1 MLSLKIGSAN
11 LKKFLRPMKSEVDTL
26 ENQLYEV
33 DNVERE
39 FDRELYM
46 FTKELNGKYRETAQ
60 SQFQE
65 IQESK
70 AMESEAYLDS
80 ESEPMESE
88 VTILN
93 RARNEFMSGLTND
106 TSEIKDIYPEFY
118 SSNHPCHPGC

>member
-1 MLSLKIGSAN
+1 M
-11 LKKFLRPMKSEVDTL
+11 DTL

-106 TSEIKDIYPEFY
+106 TSEIKILPRILFQQ
-118 SSNHPCHPGC
+118 SSLSSRLLKRLSAVTRLLTL